1 MSDLFPVYSISGAG
15 DINCDG
21 YSDIIIATFNS
32 TQLSRDHPIVYVVLG
47 HGNHV
52 PFTNVVLGPSIT
64 ERNAGFR
71 VSYTQ
76 N

>member
-1 MSDLFPVYSISGAG
+1 MSGAG
-15 DINCDG
+15 DVNGDG

-47 HGNHV
+47 HSNHV

-71 VSYTQ
+71 VIYTQ